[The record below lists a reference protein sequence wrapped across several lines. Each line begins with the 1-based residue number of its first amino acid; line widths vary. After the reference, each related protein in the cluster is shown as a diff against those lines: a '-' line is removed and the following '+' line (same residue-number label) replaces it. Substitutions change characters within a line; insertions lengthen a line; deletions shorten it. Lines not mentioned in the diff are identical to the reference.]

1 MVADL
6 LVVVATGDDGG
17 MAEMAAVTVDATE
30 VATMIEMMITMI
42 GEIAEVLRA
51 VEADGLGT
59 TCTASHHCRRRREMG
74 ILGRRPRR
82 ALA

>member
-6 LVVVATGDDGG
+6 LVAATGDDGG
-17 MAEMAAVTVDATE
+17 MAEMAAVTADATE
-30 VATMIEMMITMI
+30 VATMIEMMTTMI